1 VKLLAA
7 DYGGGDEC
15 AERENSGEIEQ
26 IHGQS
31 PITDS
36 FTMKSRRTGVNT
48 ALRRSVFL

>member
-26 IHGQS
+26 IHGEP

-36 FTMKSRRTGVNT
+36 CTKKSRRTGVNA

>member
-7 DYGGGDEC
+7 HYGGGDER
-15 AERENSGEIEQ
+15 AERDNSGEIEQ

-36 FTMKSRRTGVNT
+36 CTMKSRRTGVNA
-48 ALRRSVFL
+48 ALRRRVFL